1 MCGAKD
7 PIMKALEFAQ
17 QLVAFDSVSRK
28 SNLDVSDFVANELKR
43 LEFEV
48 ERLEYMDDHGVRKAN
63 LVAKRGVGVGGIAYF
78 AHTDVVPADDWSI
91 DFCGPFAP
99 TVKEGKL
106 WGRGSCDM
114 KGSLACA
121 LAAASE
127 IEPCK
132 QSAPIYIVCTADEE
146 VGMSGARHINQFSKM
161 FEEMVRNDTVG
172 VIGEPTELRV
182 VHAHKGGC
190 RIEITARGIS
200 AHSSTKDGV
209 NANWKL
215 IPMLAKLGEL
225 QVLTETD
232 PAYQNLEFDPPTLS
246 GNIVITNQPLAANV
260 TTSLAR
266 AAWFLRTMPKVN
278 IQPLLQQ
285 VRESC
290 EELGLECDL
299 RYSIDPLWVDP
310 NSKYVQRAIQLAG
323 CSHSEVVCYATDGG
337 VLRRLKNL
345 VVCGP
350 GSIDQAHRSDEWISL
365 EQLEKGTALYR
376 RFFEYWGLK
385 N

>member
-1 MCGAKD
+1 
-7 PIMKALEFAQ
+7 
-17 QLVAFDSVSRK
+17 
-28 SNLDVSDFVANELKR
+28 
-43 LEFEV
+43 
-48 ERLEYMDDHGVRKAN
+48 
-63 LVAKRGVGVGGIAYF
+63 
-78 AHTDVVPADDWSI
+78 
-91 DFCGPFAP
+91 
-99 TVKEGKL
+99 
-106 WGRGSCDM
+106 M

-127 IEPCK
+127 IEPHE
-132 QSAPIYIVCTADEE
+132 QTAPIYIVCTADEE
-146 VGMSGARHINQFSKM
+146 VGMSGARHVNQFSKL
-161 FEEMVRNDTVG
+161 FDEMVRNDTVG
-172 VIGEPTELRV
+172 VIGEPTELQV

-310 NSKYVQRAIQLAG
+310 NSKFVQQVIQLAD

-365 EQLEKGTALYR
+365 EQLEKGTSLYR